1 MLAEGIS
8 TLKSRSPE
16 VVLLPNESY
25 WNPERRP
32 KARIVYDN
40 AISRADALAAVAAG
54 DGRVDVVTDLTIA
67 EARAFDGGSHAKLVS
82 SPAKTVLT
90 GMFNGLKPGS
100 PWLDEALRRAVNQ
113 AVDRDALVERAMDGR
128 GVVMPALIHPSRY
141 GADPAM
147 KPHERDGA
155 GAAEAI
161 ERAGLKGREIL
172 VLASPAWREVVEE
185 LARQLAEVGLVVKP
199 DFSKADPPP
208 EGWDI
213 TLCWNHDWA
222 PQYPVGPIHREFF
235 GSDGA
240 FRSMP
245 ADAGFDA
252 LYAKLLKTP
261 HQPAQEEVT
270 REVERYVHDHA
281 MGLFLFSPHTLFAVS
296 DRVSFQAYDTAMSEL
311 VETYVK

>member
-16 VVLLPNESY
+16 VVLLPNENY

-32 KARIVYDN
+32 RARIVYDN
-40 AISRADALAAVAAG
+40 AISREDALASVAAG

-67 EARAFDGGSHAKLVS
+67 EARAFDGRGKAKLVS

-90 GMFNGLKPGS
+90 GMFNGTKPGS
-100 PWLDEALRRAVNQ
+100 PWNDEDLRRAVNG
-113 AVDRDALVERAMDGR
+113 AIDREALVSRAMDGR
-128 GVVMPALIHPSRY
+128 GVVMAALIQPGRY

-147 KPHERDGA
+147 KPHARDVA
-155 GAAEAI
+155 ASAEAI
-161 ERAGLKGREIL
+161 ERAGMKGREIL

-185 LARQLAEVGLVVKP
+185 LGRQLAEVGLTVKP

-213 TLCWNHDWA
+213 ALCWNHDWS

-245 ADAGFDA
+245 ADEGFDA
-252 LYAKLLKTP
+252 LYRKLLQTP

-281 MGLFLFSPHTLFAVS
+281 MGLFLFSPHTMFAVS
-296 DRVSFQAYDTAMSEL
+296 DRVSFTPYDTAMSEL
-311 VETYVK
+311 AETYVK